1 MNLQFWLI
9 AMFLLGIVTMGIMYL
24 FFIACEKI

>member
-1 MNLQFWLI
+1 MNLEFWLI
-9 AMFLLGIVTMGIMYL
+9 AMFFLGIVTMGIMYL

>member
-1 MNLQFWLI
+1 MNLGFLFP
-9 AMFLLGIVTMGIMYL
+9 AMFLLGIVAMGVVGL

>member
-1 MNLQFWLI
+1 MNLEFWLI
-9 AMFLLGIVTMGIMYL
+9 AMFLLGIVPMGIVYL

>member
-1 MNLQFWLI
+1 MNLAFWFP
-9 AMFLLGIVTMGIMYL
+9 AMFFLGIVTMGIMYL

>member
-1 MNLQFWLI
+1 MSLLFW
-9 AMFLLGIVTMGIMYL
+9 MPFLFGLGLVSMGLCFL

>member
-1 MNLQFWLI
+1 MSLGFWLI
-9 AMFLLGIVTMGIMYL
+9 AMFLLGLVSMGIVYL